1 MNAHMQTD
9 TWIYSTLMVLT
20 LPGFAS
26 MVSNVF
32 LMFID
37 QSVFEII
44 MALESRTV
52 SGLGRLFMPRR

>member
-9 TWIYSTLMVLT
+9 TWIYSTLRVLT
-20 LPGFAS
+20 LPAIAS

-37 QSVFEII
+37 QSVSEII
-44 MALESRTV
+44 MALE
-52 SGLGRLFMPRR
+52 